1 MCMLSHWNGAR
12 RVQNYLKSMCCPT
25 SLPPA
30 LTLHSQ
36 LLHPTPACRFR
47 CPCDPFSSMD
57 WQVRPEAMMGF
68 FTTVGGVSPPSLLR
82 PGRRRAS
89 GVRAR
94 APSPG
99 AATARRGDQLTR
111 VPGGER
117 GPNPR
122 ELPSSGS
129 GSGGGGGGGGALPDA
144 AAGGGI
150 DAAVA
155 AAAARQRAAEMAQG
169 ARLSSDPGSVSSS
182 SNGWNSGPAGG
193 GGGDGEGVEGGGNS
207 SWGW

>member
-12 RVQNYLKSMCCPT
+12 RVQNYLRSICCPT

-47 CPCDPFSSMD
+47 CPCDPSSSMD

-129 GSGGGGGGGGALPDA
+129 GGGGDGGGALPDA